1 MLSDERIRTRALSF
15 ARQVC
20 VCARVCRE
28 RERGSC
34 IVTMDAAIASVVCS
48 KCAACGE
55 KKERSRECWSY
66 ELLYIFLHVIY
77 K

>member
-1 MLSDERIRTRALSF
+1 
-15 ARQVC
+15 
-20 VCARVCRE
+20 
-28 RERGSC
+28 
-34 IVTMDAAIASVVCS
+34 MDAAIASVVCS

-66 ELLYIFLHVIY
+66 ELLYILTYTLYIS